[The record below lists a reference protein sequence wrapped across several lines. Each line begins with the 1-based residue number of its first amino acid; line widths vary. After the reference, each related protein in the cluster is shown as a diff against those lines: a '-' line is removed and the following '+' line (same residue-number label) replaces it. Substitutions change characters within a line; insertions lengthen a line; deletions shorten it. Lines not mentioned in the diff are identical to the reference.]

1 MKFVLKTLPLL
12 GTLLLSI
19 GAFAQEAPKAPIEP
33 KPSLAP
39 RPPRAPIAPSAA
51 VSNTK
56 NDTVI
61 IKLPNGKQMMMVA
74 YGTNLVELSAN
85 YDLGNFINQ
94 LDATLIK
101 SVEPAQNGATETV
114 NYTRNSSSKG
124 ANGLA
129 KDTSIEL
136 SISMNSPAES
146 NSKVN
151 INATSKKKIVTVI
164 TSNNQLK
171 SLLDSLQNAGVY
183 DFQVRT
189 SADGTRYLISSA
201 ETENPSKQVF
211 NSSYLQV
218 NVKKSKSTSDSCGP
232 CKAPAP
238 FRRFFDFELDL
249 GLNNYLGSNGQ
260 LPSDNSNYALSP
272 VGSRYV
278 ALRGQYNFSW
288 KISQKGNRRFV
299 LSPGL
304 EVQWYNFMF
313 RNQVVLQ
320 KEGSSNSFN
329 KGADVGFP
337 NIEKSKLTASYL
349 NIPVNFEIQ
358 NIIKDVKIGASF
370 YGGYLLDAYTK
381 VKYTKADGEET
392 KDRYRQGNYNVNSFQ
407 YGFKGYINIE
417 GVELFY
423 RQNLTQLFKGDPIS
437 PELTPVAIGITL

>member
-1 MKFVLKTLPLL
+1 MKFVLKTLPFL

-39 RPPRAPIAPSAA
+39 RPPRAPIAPSAP
-51 VSNTK
+51 VSNIK

-114 NYTRNSSSKG
+114 NYTRNSSNKG

-136 SISMNSPAES
+136 SISMNSVAEG
-146 NSKVN
+146 NSKAE
-151 INATSKKKIVTVI
+151 INASSKKKIVTVI

-201 ETENPSKQVF
+201 ETANPSKQVF
-211 NSSYLQV
+211 NNSFLQV

-260 LPSDNSNYALSP
+260 LPSDNTNYSLSP
-272 VGSRYV
+272 IGSRYV

-288 KISQKGNRRFV
+288 KISEKGNRRFV

-337 NIEKSKLTASYL
+337 NIQKSKLTASYL

-358 NIIKDVKIGASF
+358 NIVKDVNIGASF